1 MRFLDFSRSEFC
13 NSATYKNILH
23 SSQNSKFAYST
34 LGTGVNIL
42 GYTSTEYTAP
52 SDGYVKAGCGATS
65 GAFVTIYM
73 NSEPLI
79 RANGVSGAQMSLEA
93 LFVRKGA
100 KLKVA
105 YDGLTGVTHSA
116 TYYPLQ

>member
-1 MRFLDFSRSEFC
+1 MKVSFL
-13 NSATYKNILH
+13 I
-23 SSQNSKFAYST
+23 SQYSNLAKST

-52 SDGYVKAGCGATS
+52 SDGYVRAGCSATS

-73 NSEPLI
+73 NSESLI
-79 RANGVSGAQMSLEA
+79 RANGVSGAQMSLES

-105 YDGLTGVTHSA
+105 YDGLTGVTRSA

>member
-1 MRFLDFSRSEFC
+1 MAFDNVLMAFD
-13 NSATYKNILH
+13 NII
-23 SSQNSKFAYST
+23 SSQYSNFTKST

-52 SDGYVKAGCGATS
+52 SDGYVRAGCSSTS

-79 RANGVSGAQMSLEA
+79 RANGVNGAQMSLEA

-105 YDGLTGVTHSA
+105 YDGLTGVTRSA